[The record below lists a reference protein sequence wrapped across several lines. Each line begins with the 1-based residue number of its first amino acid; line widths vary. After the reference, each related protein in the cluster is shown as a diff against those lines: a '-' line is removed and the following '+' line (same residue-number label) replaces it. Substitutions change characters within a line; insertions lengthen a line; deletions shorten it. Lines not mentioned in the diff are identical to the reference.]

1 MQGIIIRQPN
11 RRDLKYDT
19 SDFEEDKA
27 PGNDLDYDQFRK

>member
-19 SDFEEDKA
+19 SDFEEDQIQ
-27 PGNDLDYDQFRK
+27 NQDHEYD